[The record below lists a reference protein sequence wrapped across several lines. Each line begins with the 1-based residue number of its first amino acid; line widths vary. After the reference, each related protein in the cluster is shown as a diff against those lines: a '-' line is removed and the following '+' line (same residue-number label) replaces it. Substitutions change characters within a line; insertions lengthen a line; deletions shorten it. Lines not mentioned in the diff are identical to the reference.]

1 MDTGVQLAKWG
12 LHTVVMLS
20 ADESPVAEAVVIS
33 TDSRA
38 ETAAE
43 AHLRAKEA
51 ARRLSGR
58 TVYKKIDSTLRG
70 NIGAELDGVLDGLGL
85 QRALVAPAAPFAGRT
100 TSDGYHRVHGVL
112 LAESTFARDQ
122 LSPATESHLPT
133 LLARQTRRTVG
144 HLPVAVVERG
154 EQAVIRALM
163 AEPSAIVAADAVE
176 SRHLS
181 TLALALVH
189 MDERWL
195 PCGSAGFAEEWA
207 RASGLRKPP
216 QARLC
221 WSPDARP
228 VLVVAGSRHPATARQ
243 LRRAVADV
251 DLHCIRLSPAEDEET
266 KVHTAAVP
274 LLRQGRHLAL
284 TTTFSEY
291 QGEREVAVAA
301 MLGRAAL
308 WVLAQAEV
316 AGLVVTGGDTARAL
330 CRALAATAVHV
341 LDEVQAGVPA
351 GTLLGGPRN
360 GMRVVSK
367 AGGFGDELAI
377 VQSIQSLQGR
387 LT

>member
-1 MDTGVQLAKWG
+1 
-12 LHTVVMLS
+12 
-20 ADESPVAEAVVIS
+20 
-33 TDSRA
+33 
-38 ETAAE
+38 
-43 AHLRAKEA
+43 
-51 ARRLSGR
+51 
-58 TVYKKIDSTLRG
+58 
-70 NIGAELDGVLDGLGL
+70 
-85 QRALVAPAAPFAGRT
+85 
-100 TSDGYHRVHGVL
+100 
-112 LAESTFARDQ
+112 
-122 LSPATESHLPT
+122 
-133 LLARQTRRTVG
+133 
-144 HLPVAVVERG
+144 
-154 EQAVIRALM
+154 
-163 AEPSAIVAADAVE
+163 
-176 SRHLS
+176 
-181 TLALALVH
+181 
-189 MDERWL
+189 
-195 PCGSAGFAEEWA
+195 
-207 RASGLRKPP
+207 
-216 QARLC
+216 
-221 WSPDARP
+221 
-228 VLVVAGSRHPATARQ
+228 
-243 LRRAVADV
+243 
-251 DLHCIRLSPAEDEET
+251 
-266 KVHTAAVP
+266 VP